1 MVVCYVKKGMDISM
15 KKKLLY
21 LVLLMSLLVITGCSK
36 KDKSVEMDKAEVNT
50 IYAKANGELTV
61 ATVESFDKPHYD
73 IEELRNFVAKEVDE
87 YNKKA
92 GEDKVRIDKIKKQG
106 SKVIMLM
113 TYTGM
118 DQYVAFNK
126 LTAAY
131 FNSGINNLQLELPA
145 TLINAS
151 NESATSTKEVIQSEG
166 YKVLVLNEPYDIY
179 VDGKVKY
186 YSENAK
192 LTDSNKLIGGAEGTT
207 VVVFK

>member
-1 MVVCYVKKGMDISM
+1 VFVCDIKKGMDISM

-21 LVLLMSLLVITGCSK
+21 LLLLMSLLVITGCSK
-36 KDKSVEMDKAEVNT
+36 NVKSIEMDKVEVNT
-50 IYAKANGELTV
+50 ILAKANGELTV
-61 ATVESFDKPHYD
+61 ATVESFDKPHYN
-73 IEELRNFVAKEVDE
+73 IEELRSFVAKEVDE

-92 GEDKVRIDKIKKQG
+92 GEGKVKVDEIKQQG
-106 SKVIMLM
+106 SKVVMLI

-118 DQYVAFNK
+118 DQYAAFNK
-126 LTAAY
+126 VTAAY
-131 FNSGINNLQLELPA
+131 FNSGIDNLQLELPA

-151 NESATSTKEVIQSEG
+151 NESATSTKDVIQSEG

-192 LTDSNKLIGGAEGTT
+192 LTESNNVIGAADGTT